1 MHRRA
6 SAITVWASNL
16 PPAVNG
22 IALGNVGVGVALLNI
37 FRDNGIL
44 TPWSLWVVY
53 GLTLY
58 AITLLSLYWVRVI
71 FNWHAFLKEDLSKPQ
86 PLSAIGAHSM
96 AVMLVAVIAAMPEL
110 SLDIRVGLAISVY
123 GSAVQLGS
131 MSLFLFHCFNERC
144 WPEPFYNAAIH
155 SCQFIVV
162 SIPSGVSSSCE
173 MFRRVIFFFGLIML
187 LPSLPAQI
195 FRTVTY
201 PTVVAQNYTVCIM
214 QAAFSISLTAW
225 LVFPLTRQND
235 SDTDAAVTAA
245 TGRGAEVSHL
255 LFVLSTLTY
264 LLTWVGIYQRRHVL
278 RKLGD
283 HASVSSA
290 TFPFVNSAISA
301 NLYRITLNR
310 VGAFT
315 PAGHGCLQGWVYL
328 ITLVSI
334 LATMTGNVMYARNR
348 FFSSVS
354 SSSSSIALSLPSPF
368 AKDDALEKVTLDD
381 HHSVVEVTEGAT
393 PTRQTNPKLAN
404 IPESA

>member
-1 MHRRA
+1 MYTKA
-6 SAITVWASNL
+6 SEALSWASHL

-22 IALGNVGVGVALLNI
+22 LALGNVGVGVALLNI
-37 FRDNGIL
+37 FRDNDIL
-44 TPWSLWVVY
+44 TPRSLWVVY

-58 AITLLSLYWVRVI
+58 AITLLCLYWVRVI
-71 FNWHAFLKEDLSKPQ
+71 FNWQAFLKEDLSKPQ

-110 SLDIRVGLAISVY
+110 SLDIRVGLAISAY

-131 MSLFLFHCFNERC
+131 MSLFLFRCFKGRIY
-144 WPEPFYNAAIH
+144 PEPFYNAAIH

-162 SIPSGVSSSCE
+162 SIPSGVNSSCD

-225 LVFPLTRQND
+225 LVFPLTRQD
-235 SDTDAAVTAA
+235 ESDVDASAAAA
-245 TGRGAEVSHL
+245 TGRGAEVSHV

-264 LLTWVGIYQRRHVL
+264 LFTWVGIYQRRHVL
-278 RKLGD
+278 RNLGD
-283 HASVSSA
+283 HATISSA

-315 PAGHGCLQGWVYL
+315 PAGHACLQGWVYL

-334 LATMTGNVMYARNR
+334 LATLTGNVMYARNR
-348 FFSSVS
+348 FFSSLPGTS
-354 SSSSSIALSLPSPF
+354 SSTPGAPPLPSPY
-368 AKDDALEKVTLDD
+368 AKDDAQVKVTST
-381 HHSVVEVTEGAT
+381 SVVEVTEVA
-393 PTRQTNPKLAN
+393 PCV
-404 IPESA
+404 